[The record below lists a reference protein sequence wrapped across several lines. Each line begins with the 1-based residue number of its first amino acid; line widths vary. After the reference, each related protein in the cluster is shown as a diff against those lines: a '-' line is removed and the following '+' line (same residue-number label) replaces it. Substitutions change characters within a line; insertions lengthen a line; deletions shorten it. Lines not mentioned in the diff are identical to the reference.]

1 MLPHIE
7 EIEKRRKSLGLSQKE
22 LAKMVGVS
30 QSMIAKIE
38 TGRINP
44 SYTKTKDIFDLF
56 ESLEKKREIK
66 IGEILEGKVVGVQK
80 SDTMSKA
87 TRIMNDT
94 GYSQLPVFDGTRIV
108 GSITEKTVLNQILV
122 RKDPKQLSSVSV
134 ELIMEDAFPIVNE
147 DTPITVISSLLQY
160 SQAVLVTKKGHT
172 RGIVTKADLLK
183 FVSKH

>member
-1 MLPHIE
+1 MLPQLD

-44 SYTKTKDIFDLF
+44 SYIKTKAIFDLL

-66 IGEILEGKVVGVQK
+66 VKEIIQGKVVGVQK
-80 SDTMSKA
+80 DDPVSKA
-87 TRIMNDT
+87 TRVMHET
-94 GYSQLPVFDGTRIV
+94 GYSQLPVFDETRVI
-108 GSITEKTVLNQILV
+108 GSITEKAVLNQILTG
-122 RKDPKQLSSVSV
+122 KDPRELSRIPVESVMEEAFPTV
-134 ELIMEDAFPIVNE
+134 DEDAPL
-147 DTPITVISSLLQY
+147 TVISALLQY
-160 SQAVLVTKKGHT
+160 SQAVLVTKKGQI

-183 FVSKH
+183 VVSTY

>member
-1 MLPHIE
+1 MLPQLE
-7 EIEKRRKSLGLSQKE
+7 EIEKRRKSLDLSQKE

-66 IGEILEGKVVGVQK
+66 IKEILEGKVVGVQK
-80 SDTMSKA
+80 NDTVSKA

-94 GYSQLPVFDGTRIV
+94 GYSQLPVFDGEHAV
-108 GSITEKTVLNQILV
+108 GSISEKTIITKVSQG
-122 RKDPKQLSSVSV
+122 KDLTEVSKLTV
-134 ELIMEDAFPIVNE
+134 DRIMDEAFPQVGEDAPLYL
-147 DTPITVISSLLQY
+147 ISNLLQVY
-160 SQAVLVTKKGHT
+160 SAVLISTKGKVI
-172 RGIVTKADLLK
+172 GIITKADLLK
-183 FVSKH
+183 MLL

>member
-1 MLPHIE
+1 MLPQLD

-44 SYTKTKDIFDLF
+44 SYIKTKAIFDLL

-66 IGEILEGKVVGVQK
+66 VGEIVQGKVVGVQK
-80 SDTMSKA
+80 DDPVSKA
-87 TRIMNDT
+87 TRIMNET

-108 GSITEKTVLNQILV
+108 GSMTEKSVLNQILAG
-122 RKDPKQLSSVSV
+122 KDPKELSKIPV
-134 ELIMEDAFPIVNE
+134 ESIMEESFPTVNE
-147 DTPITVISSLLQY
+147 DAPLTVISALLQY
-160 SQAVLVTKKGHT
+160 SQAVLVTKKGQIK
-172 RGIVTKADLLK
+172 GIVTKADLLK
-183 FVSKH
+183 VVTTY

>member
-1 MLPHIE
+1 MLPQLD

-44 SYTKTKDIFDLF
+44 SYIKTKAIFDLL

-66 IGEILEGKVVGVQK
+66 VGEIVQGKVVGVQK
-80 SDTMSKA
+80 DDPVSKA
-87 TRIMNDT
+87 TRIMNET

-108 GSITEKTVLNQILV
+108 GSMTEKSVLNQILAG
-122 RKDPKQLSSVSV
+122 KDPKELSKIPV
-134 ELIMEDAFPIVNE
+134 ESIMEESFPTVNE
-147 DTPITVISSLLQY
+147 DAPLTVISALLQY
-160 SQAVLVTKKGHT
+160 SQAVLVTKKGQIK
-172 RGIVTKADLLK
+172 GIVTKADLLK
-183 FVSKH
+183 VVTSY

>member
-1 MLPHIE
+1 MLPQLD

-44 SYTKTKDIFDLF
+44 SYIKTKAIFDLF

-66 IGEILEGKVVGVQK
+66 VGEIVQGKVVGVQK
-80 SDTMSKA
+80 DDPVSKA
-87 TRIMNDT
+87 TRIMNET

-108 GSITEKTVLNQILV
+108 GSMTEKSVLNQILAG
-122 RKDPKQLSSVSV
+122 KDPKELSKIPV
-134 ELIMEDAFPIVNE
+134 ESIMEESFPTVNE
-147 DTPITVISSLLQY
+147 DAPLTVISALLQY
-160 SQAVLVTKKGHT
+160 SQAVLVTKKGQIK
-172 RGIVTKADLLK
+172 GIVTKADLLK
-183 FVSKH
+183 VVTTY